1 MTAVK
6 ISEGHDNFFTPL
18 RIIMALMVVLGH
30 AAVVKTGNSSSEPAL
45 FFNYAPS
52 YTAVNAFFIVS
63 GFLVTRS
70 MLHRGDMAGFAAAR
84 ILRIFPALL
93 AFVLVTTFVMGAA
106 VTSMPLSDYLTDPD
120 TLTQPFKVLSFLQTE
135 MYLPGTF
142 EANPEHHSG
151 ATLWTL
157 RYEFLAYI
165 GTFIAFA
172 FGLLKSRKLIA
183 MQFVAFAI
191 AYPVAVRTGLYD
203 ALPATAQAMLR
214 FGLAYGLGAAI
225 FAFRDTLRFHLWA
238 PVLFLGLAALLH
250 KTPEMEILFNLGIA
264 SIVFWLAY
272 VKAPQWNWLQKLDDV
287 SYGIYIYHWA
297 VLQCLILINPAF
309 NTLALAI
316 TAALISAALAW
327 ISWHVIEK
335 PALKSKSRL
344 ANIFRLKRPGAVK
357 AV

>member
-1 MTAVK
+1 MTSVK

-30 AAVVKTGNSSSEPAL
+30 AAVVKTGNSSAEPGL
-45 FFNYAPS
+45 FFAYTPS

-93 AFVLVTTFVMGAA
+93 AFVLVTTFIMGAA
-106 VTSMPLSDYLTDPD
+106 VTSMPVTDYLTHPE
-120 TLTQPFKVLSFLQTE
+120 TLSQPFQVLSFLKTE

-142 EANPEHHSG
+142 ESNPEHHSG

-165 GTFIAFA
+165 GTFVAFA
-172 FGLLKSRKLIA
+172 FGLLRTRSLIA
-183 MQFVAFAI
+183 MQFIIFAV
-191 AYPVAVRTGLYD
+191 AYPVAIRTGVYD

-225 FAFRDTLRFHLWA
+225 FAFRETLRFNLWV

-250 KTPEMEILFNLGIA
+250 NSPEMEILFNLGIA
-264 SIVFWLAY
+264 SIVFLLAY
-272 VKAPQWNWLQKLDDV
+272 VKAPKWNWLQKLDDV

-297 VLQCLILINPAF
+297 VLQCLLLVSPAF
-309 NTLALAI
+309 NTYALALC
-316 TAALISAALAW
+316 AAVISAVLAW
-327 ISWHVIEK
+327 ISWHIIEK